1 MVREVKNMA
10 AKTDAKAPAKK
21 PADTKADPK
30 KAGKDTKCAKKK

>member
-1 MVREVKNMA
+1 MIREVKNMA